1 MIDLNLSLKNGLRFF
16 VLFISLIFFFYTL
29 FSQSINTQNIEET
42 KTSFPT
48 VEPAGFLQQ
57 HFTVDNIK
65 DSPAQFS
72 IHRARL
78 RVRGSFSEKIRY
90 NFIIGAVEPPD
101 RSPALVN
108 GFVDIEFHPYF
119 NLRTGQFLVPFGI
132 EGPEPI
138 FLNPAI
144 ERSFPSRRLNT
155 YRMFSDV
162 GINIYGRYSIINYS
176 LSVLNGKGANIPE
189 SIDPKD
195 VLLRLNFIFTENFM
209 AGLSGQTGRYETGS
223 LDIFSRQRF
232 GTHFEFNDVNS
243 KNRFRGEFIYM
254 DRQVEADVNEISMG
268 GYLLYGYKFS
278 EKLESIYRLEYYRP
292 DNHDNT
298 YYGLTLGGN
307 YLLAGKTRLALN
319 CIGYTETGNFNSIQY
334 LLNIQLQY
342 VL

>member
-1 MIDLNLSLKNGLRFF
+1 MANLNSSLKNGLRFF
-16 VLFISLIFFFYTL
+16 ALFISLIFFSNTL
-29 FSQSINTQNIEET
+29 SSQSIDTTNVLEN
-42 KTSFPT
+42 KKSFPT
-48 VEPAGFLQQ
+48 LEPAGFIQQ

-78 RVRGSFSEKIRY
+78 GARGSLSEKIKY

-108 GFVDIEFHPYF
+108 GFIDFQFHPFF
-119 NLRTGQFLVPFGI
+119 NLRTGQFLVPFGL

-144 ERSFPSRRLNT
+144 ERSFPTRRLNP
-155 YRMFSDV
+155 YRMFRDV
-162 GINIYGRYSIINYS
+162 GINIYGRYSIVNYS
-176 LSVLNGKGANIPE
+176 LSILNGKGANIPE
-189 SIDPKD
+189 SIEPKD
-195 VLLRLNFIFTENFM
+195 FLLRLNFLLTPNFM
-209 AGLSGQTGRYETGS
+209 AGISGQTGRYETGS
-223 LDIFSRQRF
+223 LDIFSRQRA
-232 GTHFEFNDVNS
+232 GAHFEFNDAKS
-243 KNRFRGEFIYM
+243 KNMFRGEFIFL
-254 DRQVEADVNEISMG
+254 DRQVDTDLNEISMG

-292 DNHDNT
+292 NNHDNT

-307 YLLAGKTRLALN
+307 YFITDKTRLSLN
-319 CIGYTETGNFNSIQY
+319 GVGYTETGNFNSIQF